1 MTSTIKETSTNKQH
15 IKLFVGCAPNGEDA
29 ETQMVLEHTARKHS
43 SMPIDITWM
52 KHETE
57 GFWSGWKS
65 ETWATPF
72 SGFRWGIPAACN
84 YIGEAI
90 YMDSDM
96 IVLGDLAELWNAPW
110 QDSSIIQMKGD
121 WRTCVA
127 KWNCQRAGQIIP
139 NIEQIKSVS
148 TSHNQ
153 LFTAL
158 TQRPHLQQT
167 FDRQW
172 NNFDGENDE
181 LHEIKILHYTDM
193 ASQMHLKRAIPR
205 LQSEGRRHWYDGEVR
220 EHRRADV
227 QELFDKYYQEA
238 LDSGMKVTDYYS
250 LDSKDWIGYTKE
262 SQKDYKANNG
272 FDGSQGQ

>member
-1 MTSTIKETSTNKQH
+1 MNLKMKEESTGKQS

-29 ETQMVLEHTARKHS
+29 ETQMVLEYTAKKNS
-43 SMPIDITWM
+43 SMPVDITWM
-52 KHETE
+52 KHEPA
-57 GFWSGWKS
+57 GIWSGWKS

-72 SGFRWGIPAACN
+72 SGFRWAIPAACD
-84 YIGEAI
+84 YKGQAI

-96 IVLGDLAELWNAPW
+96 IIIGDLAELWNNSW
-110 QDSSIIQMKGD
+110 NDSAIIQMKGD

-127 KWNCQRAGQIIP
+127 KWNCQRAGQVLP
-139 NIEQIKSVS
+139 NIEMIKSVPNA
-148 TSHNQ
+148 HQQ
-153 LFTAL
+153 LFSAIQ
-158 TQRPHLQQT
+158 QRPHLQQS

-172 NNFDGENDE
+172 NNFDGENDRLE
-181 LHEIKILHYTDM
+181 DIKILHYTDM

-205 LQSEGRRHWYDGEVR
+205 LQSEGRSHWYDGEVR

-227 QELFDKYYQEA
+227 QELFDRYYQEA